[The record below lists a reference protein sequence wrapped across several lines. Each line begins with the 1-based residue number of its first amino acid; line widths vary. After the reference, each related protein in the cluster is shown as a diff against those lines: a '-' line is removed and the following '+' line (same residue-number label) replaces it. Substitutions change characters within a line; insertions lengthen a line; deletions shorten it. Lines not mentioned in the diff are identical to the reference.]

1 MFQQLPSEKKAVIS
15 LILGIVSEG
24 LLISII
30 LITQI
35 VSPITTL
42 GLLEMFG
49 GLVAFLIYLF
59 IPLIGIMG
67 IIFGILG
74 LKSTKKKFAIA
85 GIVLCLIGLIVPLY
99 YFLR

>member
-1 MFQQLPSEKKAVIS
+1 MFQQLPSEKKAIIS
-15 LILGIVSEG
+15 LILGIVSGG

-30 LITQI
+30 LMTQI

-85 GIVLCLIGLIVPLY
+85 GIVLCLIGLIVPPIL
-99 YFLR
+99 FS

>member
-1 MFQQLPSEKKAVIS
+1 MFQQLPSEKKAIIS
-15 LILGIVSEG
+15 LILGIVSGG
-24 LLISII
+24 LLISVI
-30 LITQI
+30 LMIQL

-49 GLVAFLIYLF
+49 GLVAFLIYFF

-67 IIFGILG
+67 IIFGVLG

>member
-1 MFQQLPSEKKAVIS
+1 M
-15 LILGIVSEG
+15 
-24 LLISII
+24 
-30 LITQI
+30 TQI

-49 GLVAFLIYLF
+49 GLIAFLIYLF
-59 IPLIGIMG
+59 IPLIGIIG

-74 LKSTKKKFAIA
+74 LKSTKKKFAIV

>member
-1 MFQQLPSEKKAVIS
+1 MFQQLPSEKKAIIS
-15 LILGIVSEG
+15 LILGIVSGG

-30 LITQI
+30 LMTQI

>member
-1 MFQQLPSEKKAVIS
+1 MFQQLPSEKKAIIS
-15 LILGIVSEG
+15 LILGIASGG

-30 LITQI
+30 LMTQL

-49 GLVAFLIYLF
+49 GLIAFLIYLF

-74 LKSTKKKFAIA
+74 LKSTKKKFTIA